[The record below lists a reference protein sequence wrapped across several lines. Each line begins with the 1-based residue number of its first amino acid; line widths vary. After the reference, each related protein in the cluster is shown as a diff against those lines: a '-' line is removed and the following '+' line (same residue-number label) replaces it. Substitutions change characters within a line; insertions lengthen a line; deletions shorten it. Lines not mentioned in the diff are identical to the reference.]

1 MTRYEDARE
10 SPQNMSVMV
19 AFCIAGYLSA
29 MGYKELDE
37 EANLRKFL
45 SETSEDIEK
54 WLKEDM

>member
-37 EANLRKFL
+37 DKNLRKFL
-45 SETSEDIEK
+45 VEISDDVEK
-54 WLKEDM
+54 WLTEDM